1 MLHSPHQHKATQ
13 FTAINTRSV
22 MRFVLKKTV
31 YLCDMLSYALRSI
44 FLKYSLTIKHGL
56 LENHPFISMIFALKP
71 PSDHRELAARHGSA
85 PRYPVNG
92 FFDGLHFRSSRRT
105 TNGRPKRRNPSE
117 KLMGTALRDPFC
129 MAIMAFLW

>member
-1 MLHSPHQHKATQ
+1 MLHSPHQHKAIQ

-22 MRFVLKKTV
+22 MRFVLKKRYIYVT
-31 YLCDMLSYALRSI
+31 CCHMLFVPV

-56 LENHPFISMIFALKP
+56 LENPPCISMIFALKP

-92 FFDGLHFRSSRRT
+92 FFDGLHLRSSRRT